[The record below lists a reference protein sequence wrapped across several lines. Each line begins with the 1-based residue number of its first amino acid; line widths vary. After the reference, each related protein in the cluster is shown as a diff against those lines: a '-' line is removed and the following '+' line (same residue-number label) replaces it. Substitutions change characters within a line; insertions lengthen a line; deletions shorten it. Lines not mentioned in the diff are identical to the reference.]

1 MKIKKKN
8 QKKRREK
15 KRREEKSKKDF
26 SRILYSCLKYL
37 YFFFQLCLLS
47 IDCKVLKILVQK
59 ASQNLGKQ

>member
-1 MKIKKKN
+1 MKIKKK
-8 QKKRREK
+8 KSKEK
-15 KRREEKSKKDF
+15 KRKEEKSKKDF

-47 IDCKVLKILVQK
+47 IDCKALKILVQK